1 MREMTGSE
9 LRQRVWELL
18 EFSEDPQ
25 SGGADWDWVDLVLL
39 VLILL
44 NVLAVILETVNSLQL
59 RFGLA
64 FWIFEVFSVSVFTI
78 EYAARIWSC
87 TADTR
92 YRQPIL
98 GRLRYVSS
106 FGGVVDFIAIFPFYV
121 TLAFPAAT
129 LDLRILRVL
138 RLLRFARVL
147 KLGRYSDSFGRMQRV
162 IGARRGDL
170 GVALAAV
177 GVVLILAS
185 SAIYFVEV
193 DTQPDVFSSIP
204 AAMWWGISALT
215 TVGYGDI
222 APVTPLGKFLGGI
235 IQLLGIAIFALPAG
249 IIAAGYEEESRR
261 VPAGAG
267 ICKTCGRPL
276 TVDSRPEQCSDS
288 GQGD

>member
-1 MREMTGSE
+1 MTGSG

-18 EFSEDPQ
+18 DVSEDPQ
-25 SGGADWDWVDLVLL
+25 SGVADWDWVDVILL

-44 NVLAVILETVNSLQL
+44 NVLAVILETVQSLQL
-59 RFGLA
+59 RFSTA
-64 FWIFEVFSVSVFTI
+64 FWAFEVFSVGVFSV
-78 EYAARIWSC
+78 EYAARIWAC
-87 TADTR
+87 TADPR
-92 YRQPIL
+92 YRQPII

-106 FGGVVDFIAIFPFYV
+106 FGGVVDLLAILPFYV
-121 TLAFPAAT
+121 SLAVPAAA

-147 KLGRYSDSFGRMQRV
+147 KLARYSDSIVRMKRV

-185 SAIYFVEV
+185 SAIYYVEV
-193 DTQPDVFSSIP
+193 DTQPDVFTSIP

-222 APVTPLGKFLGGI
+222 TPVTPLGKFLGGI

-261 VPAGAG
+261 NAPGPG
-267 ICKTCGRPL
+267 ICKSCGRPL
-276 TVDSRPEQCSDS
+276 DAESKPKQCSE
-288 GQGD
+288 GL

>member
-1 MREMTGSE
+1 MAGSG

-18 EFSEDPQ
+18 DVSEDPQ
-25 SGGADWDWVDLVLL
+25 CGVADWDWVDVILL

-44 NVLAVILETVNSLQL
+44 NVLAVILETVQSLQL
-59 RFGLA
+59 RFGTA
-64 FWIFEVFSVSVFTI
+64 FWAFEVFSVGVFSV
-78 EYAARIWSC
+78 EYAARIWAC
-87 TADTR
+87 TADPR
-92 YRQPIL
+92 YQQPII

-106 FGGVVDFIAIFPFYV
+106 FAGVVDLLAILPFYV
-121 TLAFPAAT
+121 SLVVPAAA

-147 KLGRYSDSFGRMQRV
+147 KLARYSDSIVRMKRV

-185 SAIYFVEV
+185 SAIYYVEV
-193 DTQPDVFSSIP
+193 DTQPDVFTSIP

-222 APVTPLGKFLGGI
+222 TPVTPLGKFLGGI

-261 VPAGAG
+261 NAAGSG
-267 ICKTCGRPL
+267 ICKSCGRPL
-276 TVDSRPEQCSDS
+276 AAESPPEQCSD
-288 GQGD
+288 GL

>member
-1 MREMTGSE
+1 MAGSG

-18 EFSEDPQ
+18 DVSEDPQ
-25 SGGADWDWVDLVLL
+25 CGVADWDWVDVILL

-44 NVLAVILETVNSLQL
+44 NVLAVILETVQSLQL
-59 RFGLA
+59 RFGTA
-64 FWIFEVFSVSVFTI
+64 FWAFEVFSVGVFSV

-87 TADTR
+87 TADPR
-92 YRQPIL
+92 YRQPII
-98 GRLRYVSS
+98 GRLRFVSS
-106 FGGVVDFIAIFPFYV
+106 FGGVVDLLAILPFYV
-121 TLAFPAAT
+121 SLAVPSAA
-129 LDLRILRVL
+129 LDLRILRAL

-147 KLGRYSDSFGRMQRV
+147 KLARYSDSIGRMKRV

-185 SAIYFVEV
+185 SAIYYVEA
-193 DTQPDVFSSIP
+193 DTQPDIFTSIP

-261 VPAGAG
+261 NAAGPG
-267 ICKTCGRPL
+267 ICKSCGRPL
-276 TVDSRPEQCSDS
+276 VTENTPEQCSDS
-288 GQGD
+288 F

>member
-1 MREMTGSE
+1 MAGSG

-18 EFSEDPQ
+18 DVSEDPQ
-25 SGGADWDWVDLVLL
+25 SGVADWDWVDVILL
-39 VLILL
+39 ALILL
-44 NVLAVILETVNSLQL
+44 NVVAVILETVKSFQL
-59 RFGLA
+59 RFGTA
-64 FWIFEVFSVSVFTI
+64 FRVFEVISVGVFSV
-78 EYAARIWSC
+78 EYAARIWAC
-87 TADTR
+87 TADPR
-92 YRQPIL
+92 YRQPII
-98 GRLRYVSS
+98 GRLRYVSG
-106 FGGVVDFIAIFPFYV
+106 FDGVVDLLAILPFYI
-121 TLAFPAAT
+121 TLALPAAA

-147 KLGRYSDSFGRMQRV
+147 KLGRYSDSLGRMKRV

-185 SAIYFVEV
+185 SAIYYVEV
-193 DTQPDVFSSIP
+193 DTQPDVFTSIP

-222 APVTPLGKFLGGI
+222 TPVTPLGKFLGGI

-261 VPAGAG
+261 NAPGPG
-267 ICKTCGRPL
+267 ICKSCGRPL
-276 TVDSRPEQCSDS
+276 DAESKPKQCSE
-288 GQGD
+288 GL

>member
-1 MREMTGSE
+1 MAGSG

-18 EFSEDPQ
+18 DVSEDPQ
-25 SGGADWDWVDLVLL
+25 SGVADWDWVDVILL

-44 NVLAVILETVNSLQL
+44 NVLAVILETVQSLQL
-59 RFGLA
+59 RFGTA
-64 FWIFEVFSVSVFTI
+64 FWAFEVFSVGVFSV
-78 EYAARIWSC
+78 EYAARIWAC
-87 TADTR
+87 TADPR
-92 YRQPIL
+92 YRQPII

-106 FGGVVDFIAIFPFYV
+106 FGGVVDLLAILPFYV
-121 TLAFPAAT
+121 SLAVPAAA

-147 KLGRYSDSFGRMQRV
+147 KLGRYSDSLGRMKRV

-185 SAIYFVEV
+185 SAIYYVEV
-193 DTQPDVFSSIP
+193 DTQPDVFTSIP

-222 APVTPLGKFLGGI
+222 TPVTPLGKFLGGI

-261 VPAGAG
+261 NAPGPG
-267 ICKTCGRPL
+267 ICKSCGRPL
-276 TVDSRPEQCSDS
+276 DAESKPKQCSE
-288 GQGD
+288 GL

>member
-1 MREMTGSE
+1 MAGSG

-18 EFSEDPQ
+18 DVSEDPQ
-25 SGGADWDWVDLVLL
+25 SGVADWDWVDVILL

-44 NVLAVILETVNSLQL
+44 NVVAVILETVKSFQL
-59 RFGLA
+59 RFGTA
-64 FWIFEVFSVSVFTI
+64 FRVFEVISVGVFSV
-78 EYAARIWSC
+78 EYAARIWAC
-87 TADTR
+87 TADPR
-92 YRQPIL
+92 YRQPII
-98 GRLRYVSS
+98 GRLRYVSG
-106 FGGVVDFIAIFPFYV
+106 FDGVVDLLAILPFYI
-121 TLAFPAAT
+121 TLALPAAA

-147 KLGRYSDSFGRMQRV
+147 KLGRYSDSLGRMKRV

-185 SAIYFVEV
+185 SAIYYVEV
-193 DTQPDVFSSIP
+193 DTQPDVFTSIP

-222 APVTPLGKFLGGI
+222 TPVTPLGKFLGGI

-261 VPAGAG
+261 NAPGPG
-267 ICKTCGRPL
+267 ICKSCGRPL
-276 TVDSRPEQCSDS
+276 DAESKPKQCSD
-288 GQGD
+288 GL

>member
-1 MREMTGSE
+1 MAGSG

-18 EFSEDPQ
+18 DVSEDPQ
-25 SGGADWDWVDLVLL
+25 SGVADWDWVDVILL

-44 NVLAVILETVNSLQL
+44 NVIAVILETVKSLQL
-59 RFGLA
+59 RFGTE
-64 FWIFEVFSVSVFTI
+64 FRVFEVISVGVFSV
-78 EYAARIWSC
+78 EYAARIWAC
-87 TADTR
+87 TADPR
-92 YRQPIL
+92 YRQPII
-98 GRLRYVSS
+98 GRLRYVSG
-106 FGGVVDFIAIFPFYV
+106 FDGVVDLLAILPFYI
-121 TLAFPAAT
+121 TLALPAAA

-147 KLGRYSDSFGRMQRV
+147 KLGRYSDSLGRMKRV

-185 SAIYFVEV
+185 SAIYYVEV
-193 DTQPDVFSSIP
+193 DTQPDVFTSIP

-222 APVTPLGKFLGGI
+222 TPVTPLGKFLGGI

-261 VPAGAG
+261 NAAGPG
-267 ICKTCGRPL
+267 ICKSCGRPL
-276 TVDSRPEQCSDS
+276 LAESPPEQCSD
-288 GQGD
+288 DL

>member
-1 MREMTGSE
+1 
-9 LRQRVWELL
+9 
-18 EFSEDPQ
+18 
-25 SGGADWDWVDLVLL
+25 
-39 VLILL
+39 
-44 NVLAVILETVNSLQL
+44 VLAVILETVQSLQL
-59 RFGLA
+59 RFGTA
-64 FWIFEVFSVSVFTI
+64 FWAFEVFSVGVFSV
-78 EYAARIWSC
+78 EYAARIWAC
-87 TADTR
+87 TADPR
-92 YRQPIL
+92 YRQPII

-106 FGGVVDFIAIFPFYV
+106 FGGVVDLLAILPFYV
-121 TLAFPAAT
+121 SLAVPAAA

-147 KLGRYSDSFGRMQRV
+147 KLARYSDSIVRMKRV

-185 SAIYFVEV
+185 SAIYYVEV
-193 DTQPDVFSSIP
+193 DTQPDVFTSIP

-222 APVTPLGKFLGGI
+222 TPVTPLGKFLGGI

-261 VPAGAG
+261 NAPGPG
-267 ICKTCGRPL
+267 ICKSCGRPL
-276 TVDSRPEQCSDS
+276 DAESKPKQCSE
-288 GQGD
+288 GL

>member
-1 MREMTGSE
+1 MAGSG

-18 EFSEDPQ
+18 DVSEDPQ
-25 SGGADWDWVDLVLL
+25 CGVADWDWVDVILL

-44 NVLAVILETVNSLQL
+44 NVLAVILETVQSLQL
-59 RFGLA
+59 RFSTA
-64 FWIFEVFSVSVFTI
+64 FWAFEVFSVGVFSV
-78 EYAARIWSC
+78 EYAARIWAC
-87 TADTR
+87 TADPR
-92 YRQPIL
+92 YRQPII

-106 FGGVVDFIAIFPFYV
+106 FGGVVDLLAILPFYV
-121 TLAFPAAT
+121 SLAVPAAA

-147 KLGRYSDSFGRMQRV
+147 KLARYSDSIVRMKRV

-185 SAIYFVEV
+185 SAIYYVEV
-193 DTQPDVFSSIP
+193 DTQPDVFTSIP

-222 APVTPLGKFLGGI
+222 TPVTPLGKFLGGI

-261 VPAGAG
+261 NAPGPG
-267 ICKTCGRPL
+267 ICKSCGRPL
-276 TVDSRPEQCSDS
+276 DAESKPKQCSE
-288 GQGD
+288 GL

>member
-1 MREMTGSE
+1 MAGSG

-18 EFSEDPQ
+18 DVSEDPQ
-25 SGGADWDWVDLVLL
+25 SGVADWDWVDVILL

-44 NVLAVILETVNSLQL
+44 NVVAVILETVKSFQL
-59 RFGLA
+59 RFGTA
-64 FWIFEVFSVSVFTI
+64 FRVFEVISVGVFSV
-78 EYAARIWSC
+78 EYAARIWAC
-87 TADTR
+87 TADPR
-92 YRQPIL
+92 YRQPII
-98 GRLRYVSS
+98 GRLRYVSG
-106 FGGVVDFIAIFPFYV
+106 FDGVVDLLAILPFYI
-121 TLAFPAAT
+121 TLALPAAAI
-129 LDLRILRVL
+129 DLRILRVL

-147 KLGRYSDSFGRMQRV
+147 KLGRYSDSLGRMKRV

-185 SAIYFVEV
+185 SAIYYVEV
-193 DTQPDVFSSIP
+193 DTQPDVFTSIP

-222 APVTPLGKFLGGI
+222 TPVTPLGKFLGGI

-261 VPAGAG
+261 NAAGPG
-267 ICKTCGRPL
+267 ICKSCGRPL
-276 TVDSRPEQCSDS
+276 LAESPPEQCSD
-288 GQGD
+288 DL

>member
-1 MREMTGSE
+1 MAGSG

-18 EFSEDPQ
+18 DVSEDPQ
-25 SGGADWDWVDLVLL
+25 SGVADWDWVDVILL

-44 NVLAVILETVNSLQL
+44 NVLAVILETVKSFQL
-59 RFGLA
+59 RFGTA
-64 FWIFEVFSVSVFTI
+64 FRIFEVISVGVFSV
-78 EYAARIWSC
+78 EYAARIWAC
-87 TADTR
+87 TADPR
-92 YRQPIL
+92 YRQPII
-98 GRLRYVSS
+98 GRLRYVSG
-106 FGGVVDFIAIFPFYV
+106 FDGLVDLLAILPFYI
-121 TLAFPAAT
+121 TLALPAAA

-147 KLGRYSDSFGRMQRV
+147 KLGRYSDSLGRMKRV

-185 SAIYFVEV
+185 SAIYYVEV
-193 DTQPDVFSSIP
+193 DTQPDVFTSIP

-222 APVTPLGKFLGGI
+222 TPVTPLGKFLGGI

-261 VPAGAG
+261 NAAGPG
-267 ICKTCGRPL
+267 ICKSCGRPL
-276 TVDSRPEQCSDS
+276 IAESPPEQCSD
-288 GQGD
+288 DL

>member
-1 MREMTGSE
+1 MAGSG

-18 EFSEDPQ
+18 DVSEDPQ
-25 SGGADWDWVDLVLL
+25 CGVADWDWVDVTLL

-44 NVLAVILETVNSLQL
+44 NVLAVILETVQSLQL
-59 RFGLA
+59 RFGTA
-64 FWIFEVFSVSVFTI
+64 FWAFEVFSVGVFSV
-78 EYAARIWSC
+78 EYAARIWAC
-87 TADTR
+87 TADPR
-92 YRQPIL
+92 YRQPII

-106 FGGVVDFIAIFPFYV
+106 FGGVVDLLAILPFYV
-121 TLAFPAAT
+121 SLAVPAAA

-147 KLGRYSDSFGRMQRV
+147 KLARYSDSIVRMKRV

-185 SAIYFVEV
+185 SAIYYVEV
-193 DTQPDVFSSIP
+193 DTQPDVFTSIP

-222 APVTPLGKFLGGI
+222 TPVTPLGKFLGGI

-261 VPAGAG
+261 NAPGPG
-267 ICKTCGRPL
+267 ICKSCGRPL
-276 TVDSRPEQCSDS
+276 DAESKPKQCSE
-288 GQGD
+288 GL

>member
-1 MREMTGSE
+1 MAGSG

-18 EFSEDPQ
+18 DVSEDPQ
-25 SGGADWDWVDLVLL
+25 CGVADWDWVDVILL

-44 NVLAVILETVNSLQL
+44 NVLAVILETVQSLQL
-59 RFGLA
+59 RFGTA
-64 FWIFEVFSVSVFTI
+64 FRAFEVFSVRVFSV
-78 EYAARIWSC
+78 EYAARIWAC
-87 TADTR
+87 TADPR
-92 YRQPIL
+92 YRQPII

-106 FGGVVDFIAIFPFYV
+106 FGGVVDLLAILPFYV
-121 TLAFPAAT
+121 SLAVPAAA

-147 KLGRYSDSFGRMQRV
+147 KLARYSDSIVRMKRV

-185 SAIYFVEV
+185 SAIYYVEV
-193 DTQPDVFSSIP
+193 DTQPDVFTSIP

-222 APVTPLGKFLGGI
+222 TPVTPLGKFLGGI

-261 VPAGAG
+261 NAPGPG
-267 ICKTCGRPL
+267 ICKSCGRPL
-276 TVDSRPEQCSDS
+276 DAESKPKQCSE
-288 GQGD
+288 GL

>member
-1 MREMTGSE
+1 MTGSG

-18 EFSEDPQ
+18 DVSENPQ
-25 SGGADWDWVDLVLL
+25 SGVADWDWVDVILL

-44 NVLAVILETVNSLQL
+44 NVLAVILETVQSLQL
-59 RFGLA
+59 RFSTA
-64 FWIFEVFSVSVFTI
+64 FWAFEVFSVGVFSV
-78 EYAARIWSC
+78 EYAARIWAC
-87 TADTR
+87 TADPR
-92 YRQPIL
+92 YRQPII

-106 FGGVVDFIAIFPFYV
+106 FGGVVDLLAILPFYV
-121 TLAFPAAT
+121 SLAVPAAA

-147 KLGRYSDSFGRMQRV
+147 KLARYSDSIVRMKRV

-185 SAIYFVEV
+185 SAIYYVEV
-193 DTQPDVFSSIP
+193 DTQPDVFTSIP

-222 APVTPLGKFLGGI
+222 TPVTPLGKFLGGI

-261 VPAGAG
+261 NAPGPG
-267 ICKTCGRPL
+267 ICKSCGRPL
-276 TVDSRPEQCSDS
+276 DAESKPKQCSE
-288 GQGD
+288 GL

>member
-1 MREMTGSE
+1 MAGSG

-18 EFSEDPQ
+18 DVSEDPQ
-25 SGGADWDWVDLVLL
+25 SGVADWDWVDVILL

-44 NVLAVILETVNSLQL
+44 NVVAVILETVKSFQL
-59 RFGLA
+59 RFGTE
-64 FWIFEVFSVSVFTI
+64 FRVFEVISVGVFSV
-78 EYAARIWSC
+78 EYAARIWAC
-87 TADTR
+87 TADPR
-92 YRQPIL
+92 YRQPII
-98 GRLRYVSS
+98 GRLRYVSG
-106 FGGVVDFIAIFPFYV
+106 FDGVVDLLAILPFYI
-121 TLAFPAAT
+121 TLALPAAA

-147 KLGRYSDSFGRMQRV
+147 KLGRYSDSLGRMKRV

-185 SAIYFVEV
+185 SAIYYVEV
-193 DTQPDVFSSIP
+193 DTQPDVFTSIP

-222 APVTPLGKFLGGI
+222 TPVTQLGKFLGGI

-261 VPAGAG
+261 NAPGPG
-267 ICKTCGRPL
+267 ICKSCGRPL
-276 TVDSRPEQCSDS
+276 DAESKPKQCSE
-288 GQGD
+288 GL

>member
-1 MREMTGSE
+1 MAGSG

-18 EFSEDPQ
+18 DVSEDPQ
-25 SGGADWDWVDLVLL
+25 CGVADWDWVDVILL

-44 NVLAVILETVNSLQL
+44 NVLAVILETVQSLQL
-59 RFGLA
+59 RFGTA
-64 FWIFEVFSVSVFTI
+64 FWAFEVFSVGVFSV
-78 EYAARIWSC
+78 EYAARIWAC
-87 TADTR
+87 TADPR
-92 YRQPIL
+92 YRRPII

-106 FGGVVDFIAIFPFYV
+106 FGGVVDLLAILPFYV
-121 TLAFPAAT
+121 SLAVPAAA

-147 KLGRYSDSFGRMQRV
+147 KLARYSDSIVRMKRV

-185 SAIYFVEV
+185 SAIYYVEV
-193 DTQPDVFSSIP
+193 DTQPDVFTSIP

-222 APVTPLGKFLGGI
+222 TPVTPLGKFLGGI

-249 IIAAGYEEESRR
+249 IIAAGYEE
-261 VPAGAG
+261 
-267 ICKTCGRPL
+267 
-276 TVDSRPEQCSDS
+276 
-288 GQGD
+288 

>member
-1 MREMTGSE
+1 MTGSE

-18 EFSEDPQ
+18 DFSEDSD
-25 SGGADWDWVDLVLL
+25 SGVADWDWVDLMLL

-59 RFGLA
+59 RFGRL
-64 FWIFEVFSVSVFTI
+64 FWAFEVFSVGIFTI
-78 EYAARIWSC
+78 EYAARIWAC
-87 TADTR
+87 TADPR
-92 YRQPIL
+92 YRQPIV
-98 GRLRYVSS
+98 GRLRYLSS
-106 FGGVVDFIAIFPFYV
+106 FGGVVDLLAILPFYV
-121 TLAFPAAT
+121 TLAIPAAM

-138 RLLRFARVL
+138 RLLRFVRVL

-177 GVVLILAS
+177 GVVLVLAS
-185 SAIYFVEV
+185 SAIYYVEV
-193 DTQPDVFSSIP
+193 DTQPDVFTSIP

-261 VPAGAG
+261 SPAGSE
-267 ICKTCGRPL
+267 ICQTCGRPFTL
-276 TVDSRPEQCSDS
+276 DRRTEHGSDS
-288 GQGD
+288 VYGD

>member
-1 MREMTGSE
+1 MTGSE

-18 EFSEDPQ
+18 DFSEDSD
-25 SGGADWDWVDLVLL
+25 SGVADWDWVDLMLL

-59 RFGLA
+59 GYGRL
-64 FWIFEVFSVSVFTI
+64 FWAFEVFSVGIFTI
-78 EYAARIWSC
+78 EYAARIWAC
-87 TADTR
+87 TADPR
-92 YRQPIL
+92 YRQPIV
-98 GRLRYVSS
+98 GRLRYLSS
-106 FGGVVDFIAIFPFYV
+106 FGGVVDLLAILPFYV
-121 TLAFPAAT
+121 TLAIPAAM

-138 RLLRFARVL
+138 RLLRFVRVL

-177 GVVLILAS
+177 GVVLVLAS
-185 SAIYFVEV
+185 SAIYYVEV
-193 DTQPDVFSSIP
+193 DTQPDVFTSIP

-261 VPAGAG
+261 STAGSD
-267 ICKTCGRPL
+267 ICQMCGRPL
-276 TVDSRPEQCSDS
+276 TLDRRTERGSDRVC
-288 GQGD
+288 GD

>member
-1 MREMTGSE
+1 MAGSG

-18 EFSEDPQ
+18 DVNEDPQ
-25 SGGADWDWVDLVLL
+25 SGVADWDWVDVILL

-44 NVLAVILETVNSLQL
+44 NVLAVILETVQSLQL
-59 RFGLA
+59 RFGTA
-64 FWIFEVFSVSVFTI
+64 FWAFEVFSVGVFSV
-78 EYAARIWSC
+78 EYAARIWAC
-87 TADTR
+87 TADPR
-92 YRQPIL
+92 YRQPII

-106 FGGVVDFIAIFPFYV
+106 FGGVVDLLAILPFYV
-121 TLAFPAAT
+121 SLAVPAAA

-147 KLGRYSDSFGRMQRV
+147 KLARYSDSIVRMKRV

-185 SAIYFVEV
+185 SAIYYVEV
-193 DTQPDVFSSIP
+193 DTQPDVFTSIP

-222 APVTPLGKFLGGI
+222 TPVTPLGKFLGGI

-261 VPAGAG
+261 NAPGPG
-267 ICKTCGRPL
+267 ICKSCGRPL
-276 TVDSRPEQCSDS
+276 DAESKPKQCSE
-288 GQGD
+288 GL

>member
-1 MREMTGSE
+1 MAGSG

-18 EFSEDPQ
+18 DVSEDPQ
-25 SGGADWDWVDLVLL
+25 SGVADWDWVDVILL

-44 NVLAVILETVNSLQL
+44 NVVAVILETVKSFQL
-59 RFGLA
+59 RFGTE
-64 FWIFEVFSVSVFTI
+64 FRVFEVISVGVFSV
-78 EYAARIWSC
+78 EYAARIWAC
-87 TADTR
+87 TADPR
-92 YRQPIL
+92 YRQPII
-98 GRLRYVSS
+98 GRLRYVSG
-106 FGGVVDFIAIFPFYV
+106 FDGVVDLLAILPFYI
-121 TLAFPAAT
+121 TLALPAAA

-147 KLGRYSDSFGRMQRV
+147 KLGRYSDSLGRMKRV

-185 SAIYFVEV
+185 SAIYYVEV
-193 DTQPDVFSSIP
+193 DTQPDVFTSIP

-222 APVTPLGKFLGGI
+222 TPVTPLGKFLGGI

-261 VPAGAG
+261 NAAGPG
-267 ICKTCGRPL
+267 ICKSCGRPL
-276 TVDSRPEQCSDS
+276 LAKSPPEQCSD
-288 GQGD
+288 DL

>member
-1 MREMTGSE
+1 MAGSG

-18 EFSEDPQ
+18 DVSEDPQ
-25 SGGADWDWVDLVLL
+25 SGVADWDWVDVILL

-44 NVLAVILETVNSLQL
+44 NVLAVILETVKSLQL
-59 RFGLA
+59 RFGTE
-64 FWIFEVFSVSVFTI
+64 FRVFEVISVGVFSV
-78 EYAARIWSC
+78 EYAARIWAC
-87 TADTR
+87 TADPR
-92 YRQPIL
+92 YRQPII
-98 GRLRYVSS
+98 GRLRYVSG
-106 FGGVVDFIAIFPFYV
+106 FDGLVDLLAILPFYI
-121 TLAFPAAT
+121 TLALPAAAI
-129 LDLRILRVL
+129 DLRILRVL

-147 KLGRYSDSFGRMQRV
+147 KLGRYSDSLGRMKRV

-185 SAIYFVEV
+185 SAIYYVEV
-193 DTQPDVFSSIP
+193 DTQPDVFTSIP

-222 APVTPLGKFLGGI
+222 TPVTPLGKFLGGI

-261 VPAGAG
+261 NAAGPG
-267 ICKTCGRPL
+267 ICKSCGRPL
-276 TVDSRPEQCSDS
+276 LAESPPEQCSD
-288 GQGD
+288 DL

>member
-1 MREMTGSE
+1 MAGSG

-18 EFSEDPQ
+18 DVSEDPQ
-25 SGGADWDWVDLVLL
+25 SGVADWDWVDVILL
-39 VLILL
+39 ALILL
-44 NVLAVILETVNSLQL
+44 NVVAVILETVKSFQL
-59 RFGLA
+59 RFGTA
-64 FWIFEVFSVSVFTI
+64 FRVFEVISVGVFSV
-78 EYAARIWSC
+78 EYAARIWAC
-87 TADTR
+87 TADPR
-92 YRQPIL
+92 YRQPII
-98 GRLRYVSS
+98 GRLRYVSG
-106 FGGVVDFIAIFPFYV
+106 FDGVVDLLAILPFYI
-121 TLAFPAAT
+121 TLALPAAA

-147 KLGRYSDSFGRMQRV
+147 KLGRYSDSLGRMKRV

-185 SAIYFVEV
+185 SAIYYVEV
-193 DTQPDVFSSIP
+193 DTQPDVFTSIP

-222 APVTPLGKFLGGI
+222 TPVTPLGKFLGGI

-261 VPAGAG
+261 NAAGPG
-267 ICKTCGRPL
+267 ICKSCGRPL
-276 TVDSRPEQCSDS
+276 LAESPPEQCSD
-288 GQGD
+288 DL

>member
-1 MREMTGSE
+1 MAGSG

-18 EFSEDPQ
+18 DVSEDPQ
-25 SGGADWDWVDLVLL
+25 CGVADWDWVDVILL

-44 NVLAVILETVNSLQL
+44 NVLAVILETVQSLQL
-59 RFGLA
+59 RFGTA
-64 FWIFEVFSVSVFTI
+64 FWAFEVFSVGVFSV
-78 EYAARIWSC
+78 EYAARIWAC
-87 TADTR
+87 TADPR
-92 YRQPIL
+92 YRQPII

-106 FGGVVDFIAIFPFYV
+106 FGGVVDLLAILPFYV
-121 TLAFPAAT
+121 SLAVPAAA

-147 KLGRYSDSFGRMQRV
+147 KLGRYSDSLVRMKRV

-185 SAIYFVEV
+185 SAIYYVEV
-193 DTQPDVFSSIP
+193 DTQPDVFTSIP

-222 APVTPLGKFLGGI
+222 TPVTPLGKFLGGI

-261 VPAGAG
+261 NAPGPG
-267 ICKTCGRPL
+267 ICKSCGRPL
-276 TVDSRPEQCSDS
+276 DAESKPKQCSE
-288 GQGD
+288 GL

>member
-1 MREMTGSE
+1 MAGSG

-18 EFSEDPQ
+18 DVSEDPQ
-25 SGGADWDWVDLVLL
+25 SGVADWDWVDVILL

-44 NVLAVILETVNSLQL
+44 NVLAVILETVKSLQL
-59 RFGLA
+59 RFGTE
-64 FWIFEVFSVSVFTI
+64 FRVFEVISVGVFSV
-78 EYAARIWSC
+78 EYAARIWAC
-87 TADTR
+87 TADPR
-92 YRQPIL
+92 YRQPII
-98 GRLRYVSS
+98 GRLRYVSG
-106 FGGVVDFIAIFPFYV
+106 FDGLVDLLAILPFYI
-121 TLAFPAAT
+121 TLALPAAA

-147 KLGRYSDSFGRMQRV
+147 KLGRYSDSLGRMKRV

-185 SAIYFVEV
+185 SAIYYVEV
-193 DTQPDVFSSIP
+193 DTQPDVFTSIP

-222 APVTPLGKFLGGI
+222 TPVTPLGKFLGGI

-261 VPAGAG
+261 NAAGPG
-267 ICKTCGRPL
+267 ICKSCGRPL
-276 TVDSRPEQCSDS
+276 IAESPPEQCSD
-288 GQGD
+288 DL

>member
-1 MREMTGSE
+1 MAGSG

-18 EFSEDPQ
+18 DVSEDPQ
-25 SGGADWDWVDLVLL
+25 SGVADWDWVDVILL

-44 NVLAVILETVNSLQL
+44 NVLAVILETVKSLQL
-59 RFGLA
+59 RFGTE
-64 FWIFEVFSVSVFTI
+64 FRVFEVISVGVFSV
-78 EYAARIWSC
+78 EYAARIWAC
-87 TADTR
+87 TADPR
-92 YRQPIL
+92 YRQPII
-98 GRLRYVSS
+98 GRLRYVSG
-106 FGGVVDFIAIFPFYV
+106 FDGVVDLLAILPFYI
-121 TLAFPAAT
+121 TLALPAAA

-147 KLGRYSDSFGRMQRV
+147 KLGRYSDSLGRMKRV

-185 SAIYFVEV
+185 SAIYYVEV
-193 DTQPDVFSSIP
+193 DTQPEVFTSIP

-222 APVTPLGKFLGGI
+222 TPVTPLGKFLGGI

-261 VPAGAG
+261 NAAEPG
-267 ICKTCGRPL
+267 ICKSCGRPL
-276 TVDSRPEQCSDS
+276 LAESPPEQCSD
-288 GQGD
+288 DL